1 MSNTTTTSNPP
12 KDNLIL
18 RDLYE
23 QYWRCRDFEIK
34 NLWQRSIFLGAFLIL
49 CFTGYG
55 AFFGKA
61 FLNQSN
67 NLYFFDESSWKCH
80 SIAMCLTVL
89 GIIFSWLWICLA
101 KASKAWVEVYE
112 NAIFAIEKE
121 MTNTNGLKNYVGFQY
136 DALPSYPQ
144 GGKPLF
150 DNSIHSTNGGPFS
163 PSRIN
168 IFIGQIALF
177 IMQILFYTHLTLGPY
192 QKISNLVIPSFA
204 NCDLG
209 MVSILLLLFL
219 LFLFLCSAGSF
230 FIWLLFLGMSTHI
243 KSDTLKEKDPKGKWL
258 GEEETENFYPNEI
271 NFLKKLQ
278 DYLDKN
284 KLLIKEESLL
294 GSERENVYLAY
305 NYKYSG
311 TKIKIDFF
319 VKKLNL
325 KDVYIEIKAVPFGT
339 ILYKDRI
346 KGRKVKSGNQKD
358 ILNISREFPLNT
370 IRLRYLIKFFF
381 SKEELD
387 ENRLLHDVTVSL
399 QSKSIL

>member
-1 MSNTTTTSNPP
+1 
-12 KDNLIL
+12 
-18 RDLYE
+18 
-23 QYWRCRDFEIK
+23 
-34 NLWQRSIFLGAFLIL
+34 
-49 CFTGYG
+49 
-55 AFFGKA
+55 
-61 FLNQSN
+61 
-67 NLYFFDESSWKCH
+67 
-80 SIAMCLTVL
+80 MCLTFF

-101 KASKAWVEVYE
+101 KSSKAWVEVYE
-112 NAIFAIEKE
+112 NAISAIEKI
-121 MTNTNGLKNYVGFQY
+121 MANANDLNKYAGFRY
-136 DALPSYPQ
+136 DTLPSYQ
-144 GGKPLF
+144 QRGMPLF
-150 DNSIHSTNGGPFS
+150 DNSIHSTNGGHFS

-168 IFIGQIALF
+168 ILIGQIALC
-177 IMQILFYTHLTLGPY
+177 IMQILFYAHLILGPY
-192 QKISNLVIPSFA
+192 QSISNHVIPFFTDC
-204 NCDLG
+204 NMG
-209 MVSILLLLFL
+209 MHSILLLLFL
-219 LFLFLCSAGSF
+219 LFLFLCSVTTLF
-230 FIWLLFLGMSTHI
+230 VWRLFLKMSTLI

-258 GEEETENFYPNEI
+258 EEKETENFYPNEI

-284 KLLIKEESLL
+284 ELLEKNASLL

-370 IRLRYLIKFFF
+370 IRLRNLIKFFF